1 MTDQIR
7 EQMSALL
14 DGELPQD
21 ESTLL
26 VRRMARD
33 GELKRSFGNYVLA
46 GELLRSPGGVV
57 ASPGFA
63 ARVSAAIAAEEG
75 ASPETMPS
83 PGPVRAPLNWRRPLA
98 ATAVAA
104 SAALAAVLL
113 VRPDAGEVQQFAV
126 RAGAPQTPPVVTL
139 PVGGSSPT
147 PAQSQRLAGYL
158 VAHGQYATPIGRR
171 NVWSN
176 ALASDPGIAL
186 VGDQA
191 VAPPADENV
200 EEP

>member
-21 ESTLL
+21 ESGLL

-33 GELKRSFGNYVLA
+33 SELKRSFGNYVLA
-46 GELLRSPGGVV
+46 GEALRSPGGIV

-75 ASPETMPS
+75 SAPETVPS
-83 PGPVRAPLNWRRPLA
+83 SGPLRAPLNWRRPLA

-176 ALASDPGIAL
+176 ALATDPGIAL
-186 VGDQA
+186 VGEEA
-191 VAPPADENV
+191 AAPPTDETV